1 MIETLPCVAN
11 IVSAD
16 LLDVAGDP
24 ITGGTVNFYLVA
36 MTGTNAGKWYTL
48 GESPAAWSATPVP
61 AAIGAHLAEGHWTA
75 TIAAG
80 AWVEGIRYLKYA
92 REEDGDDVSV
102 SEEALC
108 KSPTAL
114 ASAITALAAL
124 VVAARVTFPFYL
136 HVEPAGNIHFNLR
149 FGGHYNGQPY
159 WTGMDGEE
167 EWPVYL
173 WADMIGGMIEN
184 PDNGVWVMSHVL
196 GDSDAGGYLVCPA
209 GVNSLAGAFLG
220 LYQQDGIATELFAD
234 GATVSVLKTIEW
246 YPAMALL
253 DPALA
258 ATQATSLAVK
268 AILESGTFGSAA
280 LLAAIVAAGAA
291 AAGDGE
297 ILVNHDTGGVDNL
310 QAEHGGAG
318 LAGVTVR
325 AYLQDEY
332 EHHIYDV
339 KGRAVTGTDGR
350 WLSPMYLD
358 AGTYIFAFAR
368 ADKIT
373 GVKECEVVGE

>member
-1 MIETLPCVAN
+1 MATALPGVAN
-11 IVSAD
+11 VYGAKLIAIAD
-16 LLDVAGDP
+16 GSLV
-24 ITGGTVNFYLVA
+24 TSGTVNFYLQA
-36 MTGTNAGKWYTL
+36 MSGANAGKWFFGEDGQWYEIEKVAAVAAHKGRGKWVATIGANAWTDGAKYTL
-48 GESPAAWSATPVP
+48 DVADVGGL
-61 AAIGAHLAEGHWTA
+61 AIGVGYDIECDADL
-75 TIAAG
+75 G
-80 AWVEGIRYLKYA
+80 A
-92 REEDGDDVSV
+92 
-102 SEEALC
+102 
-108 KSPTAL
+108 
-114 ASAITALAAL
+114 ALAAAQASIL
-124 VVAARVTFPFYL
+124 AARVTFPFYL

-173 WADMIGGMIEN
+173 WADMIGGTIEN

-291 AAGDGE
+291 AAGDGD

-318 LAGVTVR
+318 LAGGTVR

-332 EHHIYDV
+332 KHHIYDV